1 MQARDSSERDTYN
14 RDADTQDADDRDTDN
29 RDTDERDDFDR
40 YGTEARDDADVG
52 DDVPRYAD
60 AASARA
66 YDRGDDG
73 YGDDARDNSGGRDGY
88 DNGPIENDAP
98 GAYRYAYNVPR
109 AYVPYAYRP
118 HAYWVHSYG
127 PPARPRLVR
136 GPYGR
141 WYLLP
146 PYGR

>member
-1 MQARDSSERDTYN
+1 MQARDSSERDAYDS
-14 RDADTQDADDRDTDN
+14 DADTQDADESDA
-29 RDTDERDDFDR
+29 DESDDFSR

-52 DDVPRYAD
+52 GDAPRYVPRYAD
-60 AASARA
+60 AAPTRA
-66 YDRGDDG
+66 YERGDDG

-88 DNGPIENDAP
+88 DNGPIENDAS
-98 GAYRYAYNVPR
+98 GSYRYAYNAPR

-127 PPARPRLVR
+127 SQARPRPVR
-136 GPYGR
+136 GPYDR